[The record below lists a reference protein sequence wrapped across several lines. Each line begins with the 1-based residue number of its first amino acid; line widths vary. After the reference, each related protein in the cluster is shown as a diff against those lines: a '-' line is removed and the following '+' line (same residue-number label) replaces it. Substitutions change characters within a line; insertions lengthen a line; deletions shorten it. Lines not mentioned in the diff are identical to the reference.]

1 MNNVKILI
9 LKELIIIR
17 NSFLKYF
24 FTLVFLP
31 LSLYLF
37 FSIPL
42 SLVLDNMKPIY
53 MVWSSSGIWI
63 VSSLYIVYLF
73 SFKYSVKIYNSEI
86 MQSAPILS
94 YQYLLAKYIYA
105 IIIGTLQ
112 LIVSI
117 IIIGSLNS
125 DYISFLKIIKIFI
138 LIIPSILVISSI
150 SFIIGV
156 RVKNSIFVSVNNI
169 LVFLFISFGFGAFIP
184 LDKFP
189 ELYFNIIEY
198 FPISSTIINCQR
210 IVSNETIFFNL
221 VFISFIY
228 AIIFAIINLLL
239 IDKSINSN
247 S

>member
-53 MVWSSSGIWI
+53 MVWASSGIWI
-63 VSSLYIVYLF
+63 VSRLYIVYLF
-73 SFKYSVKIYNSEI
+73 SFKYSVINYNSEI
-86 MQSAPILS
+86 MKSAPILS
-94 YQYLLAKYIYA
+94 NQYLLAKYIYA

-169 LVFLFISFGFGAFIP
+169 LVFLFISFGFGSFIP

-189 ELYFNIIEY
+189 E
-198 FPISSTIINCQR
+198 
-210 IVSNETIFFNL
+210 
-221 VFISFIY
+221 
-228 AIIFAIINLLL
+228 
-239 IDKSINSN
+239 
-247 S
+247 